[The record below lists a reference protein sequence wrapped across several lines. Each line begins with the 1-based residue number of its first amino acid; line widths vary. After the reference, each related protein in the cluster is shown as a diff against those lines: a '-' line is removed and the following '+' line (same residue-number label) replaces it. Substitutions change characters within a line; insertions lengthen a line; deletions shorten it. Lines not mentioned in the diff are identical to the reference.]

1 MRRRVLLGALGLLMI
16 LAVPVAYA
24 CPLCL
29 GGVLFAP
36 GQQLDVA
43 EQAVLAGLTADGTRW
58 RIIEVAKGHAV
69 AGQAITEAVD
79 GADAA
84 ALRAG
89 RPVLLLRHEQ
99 WPRWSSVG
107 TIGVEYAGWLRQLAA
122 TGPRADRPDVD
133 WRIRVALVAPYLE
146 SPEPLAA
153 DIAYGEIAR
162 ALRGSPLAQ
171 GAARRGNHRQ
181 VARRSQACRPSP
193 RVHAPARGRGRAGG
207 RGAPRTAPRR
217 GVGGAGRDQPWG
229 HARGRPRAARALS
242 RRLDRDEVPRRPRP
256 HHAGDR
262 RGIAG
267 AQRARRR
274 ERGGAARAGDPGVPR
289 SHQRA
294 QTDGRPRGRASGG
307 VGILGRRGRVHRVAR
322 VEGVAGSCVARRD
335 HNVSRTVPAPAR
347 ARVGRARLPAR
358 AAASAMPSRAAR
370 PVRAG
375 WCGPFPRLSGPAS
388 APRRGVA

>member
-43 EQAVLAGLTADGTRW
+43 EEAVLAAPTADGTRW

-69 AGQAITEAVD
+69 AGQVITEAVD

-99 WPRWSSVG
+99 WPRWSSAG
-107 TIGVEYAGWLRQLAA
+107 TIGVEYAGWLRQLGA

-133 WRIRVALVAPYLE
+133 WRTRVALVAPYLE

-162 ALRGSPLAQ
+162 APYGALRSLKARLDAATIARWLDDPRL
-171 GAARRGNHRQ
+171 AARR
-181 VARRSQACRPSP
+181 
-193 RVHAPARGRGRAGG
+193 PAYTLLLGVAGG
-207 RGAPRTAPRR
+207 PGDAER
-217 GVGGAGRDQPWG
+217 
-229 HARGRPRAARALS
+229 LE
-242 RRLDRDEVPRRPRP
+242 RRLDAAWAAREATNLGAVLAADLEL
-256 HHAGDR
+256 
-262 RGIAG
+262 RGPSRVAWIETRYLAD
-267 AQRARRR
+267 RARTMP
-274 ERGGAARAGDPGVPR
+274 EIAAALQALSEHGDENGAVP
-289 SHQRA
+289 
-294 QTDGRPRGRASGG
+294 
-307 VGILGRRGRVHRVAR
+307 
-322 VEGVAGSCVARRD
+322 
-335 HNVSRTVPAPAR
+335 R
-347 ARVGRARLPAR
+347 ARVIQAFLVLIKERRPMAGLVAGHLAEWEYWDAVGEYAALLASSVPLDPA
-358 AAASAMPSRAAR
+358 SRAAIITYLER
-370 PVRAG
+370 CPRAEAKAA
-375 WCGPFPRLSGPAS
+375 LAS
-388 APRRGVA
+388 LK